1 MAVAVAAA
9 AVGSGEAPFSRGLET
24 RVAGAGR
31 QHQTSWG
38 GSLDVALEGISLE
51 APSGMLKDYGVHRV
65 QRREDS
71 LGGRVDAPVSRLC
84 S

>member
-1 MAVAVAAA
+1 MA
-9 AVGSGEAPFSRGLET
+9 E
-24 RVAGAGR
+24 AGR

-38 GSLDVALEGISLE
+38 GRLDVALEGISRE
-51 APSGMLKDYGVHRV
+51 ALSGMLKDYEVHMV

-71 LGGRVDAPVSRLC
+71 LGEHVDAPVLRLC